1 MSAWLQSLWA
11 INPYFNIMNTK
22 NIIYWAAR
30 LVTAV
35 ILLQTLYFKFTGAP
49 ESIAIFT
56 KMGMEPWG
64 RYGTGIVELVA
75 SLLLLM
81 NSTAKFGALLSVGT
95 MSGAIASHLFIIGIE
110 SQGDGGYLFMLACV
124 VMVCSLYVLWI
135 NKNELLKLLKRN

>member
-1 MSAWLQSLWA
+1 
-11 INPYFNIMNTK
+11 MNTK

-64 RYGTGIVELVA
+64 RYGTGIVELIA

>member
-1 MSAWLQSLWA
+1 MQSLWA

-64 RYGTGIVELVA
+64 RYGTGIVELIA